1 MAAVLYG
8 IKNCDTVKKARKFLD
23 ANQVDY
29 TFHDFREDGLNPIQL
44 SAWAAELGWESLLN
58 KRSTTW
64 RQLPDETKEIINEM
78 LALMVME
85 DQPTLI
91 KRPVLELSDRVLVGF
106 NEKTYT
112 EIFVDLFQ
120 CKAQFP

>member
-1 MAAVLYG
+1 MAAILYG

-29 TFHDFREDGLNPIQL
+29 SFHDFREDGLNPIQL
-44 SAWAAELGWESLLN
+44 SAWSAELGWESLLN

-64 RQLPDETKEIINEM
+64 RQLPDETKENINEM

-91 KRPVLELSDRVLVGF
+91 KRPVLELSDRILVGF

-112 EIFVDLFQ
+112 ELFVD
-120 CKAQFP
+120 

>member
-1 MAAVLYG
+1 MAAILYG

-29 TFHDFREDGLNPIQL
+29 SFHDFREDGLNPIQL

-64 RQLPDETKEIINEM
+64 RQLPDETKENINEI

-112 EIFVDLFQ
+112 ELLVD
-120 CKAQFP
+120 

>member
-1 MAAVLYG
+1 MAAILYG

-29 TFHDFREDGLNPIQL
+29 SFHDFREDGLNPIQL
-44 SAWAAELGWESLLN
+44 SAWAAELGWKSLLN

-64 RQLPDETKEIINEM
+64 RQLPDETKENINEM

-91 KRPVLELSDRVLVGF
+91 KRPVLELSDRVFVGF

-112 EIFVDLFQ
+112 ELFVD
-120 CKAQFP
+120 

>member
-29 TFHDFREDGLNPIQL
+29 PFHDFREDGFNPIHL

-58 KRSTTW
+58 KRSST
-64 RQLPDETKEIINEM
+64 
-78 LALMVME
+78 
-85 DQPTLI
+85 
-91 KRPVLELSDRVLVGF
+91 
-106 NEKTYT
+106 
-112 EIFVDLFQ
+112 
-120 CKAQFP
+120 

>member
-1 MAAVLYG
+1 MAAILYG

-23 ANQVDY
+23 EKQVDY
-29 TFHDFREDGLNPIQL
+29 TFHDFRDDGLNPIQL

-64 RQLPDETKEIINEM
+64 RQLPDETKENLNET

-91 KRPVLELSDRVLVGF
+91 KRPVLELSDQVVVGF
-106 NEKTYT
+106 NEKIYS
-112 EIFVDLFQ
+112 ELF
-120 CKAQFP
+120 AD

>member
-1 MAAVLYG
+1 MTVILYG

-23 ANQVDY
+23 SRNIDY
-29 TFHDFREDGLNPIQL
+29 SFHDFREDGLNPIQL
-44 SAWAAELGWESLLN
+44 AAWASELGWESLVN

-64 RQLPDETKEIINEM
+64 RNLPDETKDNINEV
-78 LALMVME
+78 LALAVME

-91 KRPVLELSDRVLVGF
+91 KRPVLELSDRVMIGF

-112 EIFVDLFQ
+112 EIFD
-120 CKAQFP
+120 

>member
-1 MAAVLYG
+1 MAAILYG

-23 ANQVDY
+23 ANQVDF

-64 RQLPDETKEIINEM
+64 RQLPDETKENINEM

-112 EIFVDLFQ
+112 DIFVD
-120 CKAQFP
+120 

>member
-1 MAAVLYG
+1 MAAILYG

-23 ANQVDY
+23 AKQVDY
-29 TFHDFREDGLNPIQL
+29 TFHDFREHGLNPIQL

-64 RQLPDETKEIINEM
+64 RQLPDETKDNINEV
-78 LALMVME
+78 LALMIME

-91 KRPVLELSDRVLVGF
+91 KRPVLELSDQVLVGF
-106 NEKTYT
+106 NETTYS
-112 EIFVDLFQ
+112 EIFAD
-120 CKAQFP
+120 

>member
-1 MAAVLYG
+1 MTAILYG
-8 IKNCDTVKKARKFLD
+8 IKNCDTIKKTRKFLD
-23 ANQVDY
+23 AKQVDY
-29 TFHDFREDGLNPIQL
+29 TFHDFRDDGLNPIQL
-44 SAWAAELGWESLLN
+44 RAWATELGWESLLN

-64 RQLPDETKEIINEM
+64 RNLPDETKENINET

-106 NEKTYT
+106 NEKTYSD
-112 EIFVDLFQ
+112 IFAD
-120 CKAQFP
+120 

>member
-1 MAAVLYG
+1 MTAILYG
-8 IKNCDTVKKARKFLD
+8 IKNCDMIKKARKFMD

-29 TFHDFREDGLNPIQL
+29 TFHDFRADGLNPIQL
-44 SAWAAELGWESLLN
+44 SAWAAELGWENLLN

-64 RQLPDETKEIINEM
+64 RQLPDETKDNINEV
-78 LALMVME
+78 LALMIME

-91 KRPVLELSDRVLVGF
+91 KRPILELSDQVLVGF

-112 EIFVDLFQ
+112 DIFVD
-120 CKAQFP
+120 

>member
-1 MAAVLYG
+1 MAAILYG

-29 TFHDFREDGLNPIQL
+29 SFHDFREDGLNPIQL

-64 RQLPDETKEIINEM
+64 RQLPDETKENINEM

-112 EIFVDLFQ
+112 ELLVD
-120 CKAQFP
+120 

>member
-1 MAAVLYG
+1 MAAILYG

-23 ANQVDY
+23 ARNVDY

-64 RQLPDETKEIINEM
+64 RQLPDGTRENINEV

-91 KRPVLELSDRVLVGF
+91 KRPVLELSNQVLVGF

-112 EIFVDLFQ
+112 DIF
-120 CKAQFP
+120 AN

>member
-1 MAAVLYG
+1 MTAILYG

-23 ANQVDY
+23 TQQVDY
-29 TFHDFREDGLNPIQL
+29 TFHDFRDDGLNPIQL

-64 RQLPDETKEIINEM
+64 RQLPDETKENINET

-106 NEKTYT
+106 NEKIYN
-112 EIFVDLFQ
+112 EIFAD
-120 CKAQFP
+120 

>member
-23 ANQVDY
+23 ANAVDY
-29 TFHDFREDGLNPIQL
+29 SFHDFREDGLNPIQL
-44 SAWAAELGWESLLN
+44 SAWAAELGWEALLN

-64 RQLPDETKEIINEM
+64 RQLPAETKDNINEV

-91 KRPVLELSDRVLVGF
+91 KRPVLELSDQVLVGF

-112 EIFVDLFQ
+112 DIFVD
-120 CKAQFP
+120 